1 MRSNTLIMLGA
12 SLAFGTLAVILA
24 RSWIASAVEDEFR
37 DVPLA
42 ENFVPAETFRA
53 ATTTVVVASHDIAFG
68 EPLSPS
74 SFQLADYPE
83 DLVPLGTFETVE
95 DIFQAAPGAEP
106 LSANIMRVALRDIR
120 AYAPLFDDEISGPGE
135 TAALSATIRPGYV
148 ASAVPVDQN
157 TGVGGFVVPGDLV
170 DVMHITQR
178 PNTSEPEIYDST
190 ILLQAVRVLGVDQ
203 NAARIPDPSVA
214 RTVTLEVD
222 RRDLQVLALA
232 ELSGRISLA
241 LRGTGETQLIVAPDM
256 RSDRLARAARVSTP
270 KPVIRRKPKPK
281 PAAEPADD
289 RARVKIVRG
298 DIVERVTVRREHAVQ
313 AASLES
319 SDPAYP
325 GAAAAAPSTD
335 DAVLAGG
342 R

>member
-24 RSWIASAVEDEFR
+24 RGWISSAVEGEFR
-37 DVPLA
+37 AAPIVDSFA
-42 ENFVPAETFRA
+42 SAQPAPM
-53 ATTTVVVASHDIAFG
+53 ATTTVVVASHDIAYG

-83 DLVPLGTFETVE
+83 DAVPLGTFETVA
-95 DIFQAAPGAEP
+95 DIFKVEPGADP
-106 LSANIMRVALRDIR
+106 NLTRVALRDIR
-120 AYAPLFDDEISGPGE
+120 ALAPLFDDEISGPGE

-148 ASAVPVDQN
+148 AGAVSVNQN

-170 DVMHITQR
+170 DVMHITQPLDTPR
-178 PNTSEPEIYDST
+178 PDLFKST

-203 NAARIPDPSVA
+203 NAQRVPDPALA

-232 ELSGRISLA
+232 EATGTISLA
-241 LRGTGETQLIVAPDM
+241 LRGTGETELITAPDM
-256 RSDRLARAARVSTP
+256 RSDRLARADRTSTP
-270 KPVIRRKPKPK
+270 KPPMRRKAKSKTP
-281 PAAEPADD
+281 DD

-298 DIVERVTVRREHAVQ
+298 DTVERVTVRRERAVQ
-313 AASLES
+313 AAGLAPGGQS
-319 SDPAYP
+319 YP
-325 GAAAAAPSTD
+325 NTTD